1 MLAGFRDDHAVPAS
15 GLHVRGGAVHDRFGP
30 CVLALVV
37 RAIDRLRGEG
47 PDLRVLPRRHRLAGF
62 SEMAFRIVDGST
74 TLFRVPHTRSG
85 FVEDSLEDPFPPLV
99 ERPDGDPPQEAFR
112 GHVMASGREPAGAF
126 DVPLE
131 RERLDAGLLRPLEDG
146 VRVTQGLC
154 HARLPLRNFER
165 TPRSAREVEGAAEVP
180 GGLRLLRPV
189 DEAPRERRVRGIPA
203 RCEEVFAGRVD
214 GPLHEVRSGSG
225 GHRPIERLA
234 ARIAAR
240 PPVRHVRFAQRAAC
254 HVAPTER
261 MPSASGGND
270 PFECRVSRYK

>member
-1 MLAGFRDDHAVPAS
+1 
-15 GLHVRGGAVHDRFGP
+15 
-30 CVLALVV
+30 
-37 RAIDRLRGEG
+37 
-47 PDLRVLPRRHRLAGF
+47 
-62 SEMAFRIVDGST
+62 MAFRIVDGST
-74 TLFRVPHTRSG
+74 TLFRVSHTRSG

-99 ERPDGDPPQEAFR
+99 ERPDGDPPQQAFR

-131 RERLDAGLLRPLEDG
+131 RERLDAGFLRPLEDG

-165 TPRSAREVEGAAEVP
+165 MPRSAREVEGAAEVP

-203 RCEEVFAGRVD
+203 RCEEVFARRVNR
-214 GPLHEVRSGSG
+214 PLHEVRSGSG

-240 PPVRHVRFAQRAAC
+240 PPVRHVRFAQRAAG

-270 PFECRVSRYK
+270 RSNVGSAGINEASSISSMITVWLERGAGPSSKSFSSRPPFGRPVAVVPRDGPRRWLAWRRGGVGPSSG